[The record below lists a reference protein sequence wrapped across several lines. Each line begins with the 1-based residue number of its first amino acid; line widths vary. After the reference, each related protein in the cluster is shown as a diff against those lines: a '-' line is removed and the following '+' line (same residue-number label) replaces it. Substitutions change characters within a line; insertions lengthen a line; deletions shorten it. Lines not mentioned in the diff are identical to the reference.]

1 MASLPRILTVDPTGR
16 IPQQVRGAI
25 DLMDRLIIQIDV
37 PDGKQALEE
46 LKNASV
52 TVVISA
58 WVTGDQMPGW
68 ALAASIKRI
77 SPDTPVIILAD
88 VNDAQLDEETISS
101 SPYVYL
107 RRPFDIEQFFRVLT
121 ASLEGEDVFASLK
134 PPATTNAPIAQ
145 VSYNPVPSMNEE
157 RARGILQKMLTDL
170 NAMGVLL
177 CSRDGVP
184 VLELGV
190 IGLDRNLTANHLVKA
205 VMANIDIR
213 EMIGGNAATLQFYDG
228 EDYDVYVLS
237 AGYHYFTVLVFK
249 GQDGA
254 RQLGNVR
261 LVGRRAAEDLVALM
275 GMEAWLLRRIEEEEK
290 TTAAP
295 RRSDAVKTVTAAA
308 AAARVVEV
316 EPEQPLALADI
327 AVKKD
332 KTAEVQVIEVVPLME
347 AIADEDF
354 NLDDIF
360 GAAPVAGEVDDLFS
374 LENLE
379 ELANVDTSKRGTF
392 NWDDAVNN
400 GLLKSNE

>member
-46 LKNASV
+46 LKHGTV
-52 TVVISA
+52 TAVISA
-58 WVTGDQMPGW
+58 WTTGDQMPGW
-68 ALAASIKRI
+68 ALAASIKKM
-77 SPDTPVIILAD
+77 SPETPIIILAD
-88 VNDAQLDEETISS
+88 VGDTELDEEMRNA
-101 SPYVYL
+101 SPFVYL

-121 ASLEGEDVFASLK
+121 AALEGEDVFAALQ
-134 PPATTNAPIAQ
+134 PPVTANTPIAQ
-145 VSYNPVPSMNEE
+145 VAYNAVPSMNEE
-157 RARGILQKMLTDL
+157 RARAVLQKMLTDL

-177 CSRDGVP
+177 CSRDGTP

-190 IGLDRNLTANHLVKA
+190 IGMERDSIATHLVKA
-205 VMANIDIR
+205 VMANIHLRD
-213 EMIGGNAATLQFYDG
+213 MIGGNAATLQFYDG

-275 GMEAWLLRRIEEEEK
+275 GMEAWLLRAVEQEEK
-290 TTAAP
+290 VPVSP
-295 RRSDAVKTVTAAA
+295 RRSEVVKRVNADA
-308 AAARVVEV
+308 AAARVS
-316 EPEQPLALADI
+316 EPEQPVVLERAEI
-327 AVKKD
+327 VIKKD
-332 KTAEVQVIEVVPLME
+332 KTAEVQAVEVAPLME

-360 GAAPVAGEVDDLFS
+360 GVNPVAGETDDFFS

-379 ELANVDTSKRGTF
+379 ALANSDNNKRGTF
-392 NWDDAVNN
+392 NWDDAVNS
-400 GLLKSNE
+400 GLLKE

>member
-1 MASLPRILTVDPTGR
+1 MASMPRILTVDPTGR

-68 ALAASIKRI
+68 ALAASIKK
-77 SPDTPVIILAD
+77 SWPDTPVIILAD

-121 ASLEGEDVFASLK
+121 ASLEGEDVFAALK
-134 PPATTNAPIAQ
+134 PPVTANAQAAQ
-145 VSYNPVPSMNEE
+145 VSYGPVPSMNPD
-157 RARGILQKMLTDL
+157 RARGILQQLLTDL
-170 NAMGVLL
+170 NAMGILL
-177 CSRDGVP
+177 CSREGEP

-190 IGLDRNLTANHLVKA
+190 IGLDRTLTAQKLVKA
-205 VMANIDIR
+205 IMANIDMK

-228 EDYDVYVLS
+228 EDYDIYVLS
-237 AGYHYFTVLVFK
+237 AGYHYFNVLFFK
-249 GQDGA
+249 GQEGA
-254 RQLGNVR
+254 RQFGTVNR
-261 LVGRRAAEDLVALM
+261 YGRRASEDLVALM
-275 GMEAWLLRRIEEEEK
+275 GAEAWLLRRIEQEEK
-290 TTAAP
+290 APTAP
-295 RRSDAVKTVTAAA
+295 RRSEVIERVTAAS
-308 AAARVVEV
+308 RVVEA
-316 EPEQPLALADI
+316 EPEKPLARAEI
-327 AVKKD
+327 VVKKD
-332 KTAEVQVIEVVPLME
+332 KTAEHEAVEPMPRLE
-347 AIADEDF
+347 AIPDEDF

-360 GAAPVAGEVDDLFS
+360 GANPSAGEGDDLFS

-379 ELANVDTSKRGTF
+379 ELVNADNSKRGTF
-392 NWDDAVNN
+392 DWDTAVGN
-400 GLLKSNE
+400 GLLQD

>member
-37 PDGKQALEE
+37 PDGKQALQE

-52 TVVISA
+52 TAVISA
-58 WVTGDQMPGW
+58 WTTGDQMPGW

-88 VNDAQLDEETISS
+88 VSDTELDEEMRNA
-101 SPYVYL
+101 SPFVYL

-121 ASLEGEDVFASLK
+121 AALEGEDVFAALK
-134 PPATTNAPIAQ
+134 PPVIANAPIAQ
-145 VSYNPVPSMNEE
+145 ISYNPVPLMNEE
-157 RARGILQKMLTDL
+157 RARSILQKMLTDL

-177 CSRDGVP
+177 CSREGMP

-190 IGLDRNLTANHLVKA
+190 IGLDRNSTATHLVKA

-213 EMIGGNAATLQFYDG
+213 DMIGGNAATLQFYDG
-228 EDYDVYVLS
+228 EEYDVYVLS

-275 GMEAWLLRRIEEEEK
+275 GMDAWLLR
-290 TTAAP
+290 A
-295 RRSDAVKTVTAAA
+295 
-308 AAARVVEV
+308 V
-316 EPEQPLALADI
+316 EPEEKVPASLRKSEAVKNVNEAAKALAADSEPQELARADFI
-327 AVKKD
+327 VKKE
-332 KTAEVQVIEVVPLME
+332 TAEYQVVEALPQME

-360 GAAPVAGEVDDLFS
+360 GVTPVPGEEGDFFS
-374 LENLE
+374 LENLA
-379 ELANVDTSKRGTF
+379 ELANMDTNKRGTF
-392 NWDDAVNN
+392 NWDDAVNS
-400 GLLKSNE
+400 GLLKE

>member
-46 LKNASV
+46 LKHAGV

-68 ALAASIKRI
+68 ALAASIKK
-77 SPDTPVIILAD
+77 SWPDTPVIILAD

-121 ASLEGEDVFASLK
+121 AALEGDDVFAALK
-134 PPATTNAPIAQ
+134 PPAAAFAPVAQ
-145 VSYNPVPSMNEE
+145 VTYNPVPPMNEE
-157 RARGILQKMLTDL
+157 RARGILQKMLSDL

-177 CSRDGVP
+177 CSRDGTP

-190 IGLDRNLTANHLVKA
+190 IGLDRNTTANYLVKA

-213 EMIGGNAATLQFYDG
+213 DMIGGNAATLQFYDG

-275 GMEAWLLRRIEEEEK
+275 GMEAWLLRRVEQEEK
-290 TTAAP
+290 APAAP
-295 RRSDAVKTVTAAA
+295 RRSDVVTSVMAAA
-308 AAARVVEV
+308 AASRATDSEPQELARAEIV
-316 EPEQPLALADI
+316 
-327 AVKKD
+327 VKKD
-332 KTAEVQVIEVVPLME
+332 KTAEVQVIEVAPLME

-360 GAAPVAGEVDDLFS
+360 GAAPMAEQGEDLFS
-374 LENLE
+374 MENLE
-379 ELANVDTSKRGTF
+379 ELANVDSSKRGTF
-392 NWDDAVNN
+392 NWDDAVNS
-400 GLLKSNE
+400 GLLKE

>member
-46 LKNASV
+46 LKHAGV

-68 ALAASIKRI
+68 ALAASIKK
-77 SPDTPVIILAD
+77 SWPDTPVIILAD

-121 ASLEGEDVFASLK
+121 ASLEGEDVFAALK
-134 PPATTNAPIAQ
+134 PPATANTPIAD
-145 VSYNPVPSMNEE
+145 VSYNPVPPMNEE
-157 RARGILQKMLTDL
+157 RARAILQKMLSEL

-177 CSRDGVP
+177 CNRDGLP

-190 IGLDRNLTANHLVKA
+190 IGLDRNTTATHLVKA
-205 VMANIDIR
+205 VMANINIR
-213 EMIGGNAATLQFYDG
+213 DMIGGNAATLQFYDG
-228 EDYDVYVLS
+228 EEYDVYVLS

-275 GMEAWLLRRIEEEEK
+275 GMEAWLLRAVEQEEK
-290 TTAAP
+290 ISATP
-295 RRSDAVKTVTAAA
+295 RRSEVVKSVTDAYAASRA
-308 AAARVVEV
+308 TDSEPQELARAEIV
-316 EPEQPLALADI
+316 
-327 AVKKD
+327 VKKD
-332 KTAEVQVIEVVPLME
+332 KTAEHQVIEVVPLME
-347 AIADEDF
+347 AIADENF

-360 GAAPVAGEVDDLFS
+360 GVNPSPGEEGDFFS
-374 LENLE
+374 LENME
-379 ELANVDTSKRGTF
+379 ELANADTGKRGTF
-392 NWDDAVNN
+392 NWDDAVNS
-400 GLLKSNE
+400 GLLKE